1 MNKAYLFWRNFKGH
15 GFLKIN
21 SYKCHSIQKNIDI
34 KYQRKIFSPTS
45 CREKNIRNSR
55 PIKPLEKLLFLFLY
69 LSYFYV
75 LQNSFKTNRPYKVQD
90 HTL

>member
-1 MNKAYLFWRNFKGH
+1 MESFWHMRLLPNFKLSEFSPAKSVVKMNKAYLFWRNFKGH

-45 CREKNIRNSR
+45 CREKNIRNS
-55 PIKPLEKLLFLFLY
+55 P
-69 LSYFYV
+69 SN
-75 LQNSFKTNRPYKVQD
+75 QTS
-90 HTL
+90 